1 MSELINNSDQRKH
14 ILKGLLL
21 KIHQGIDPE
30 KVKAELVEV
39 LKQVPYGEVVEVE
52 QQLIAEGLPP
62 EEIQKFCD
70 VHSLVLEGNIDLSG
84 ARSIPPGHPVDTF
97 IRENKELLRVVDQA
111 AELFDQLKKMQTT
124 DDPAPVVLKLLSA
137 FNSLLDVDKH
147 YQRKEYLLFP
157 FLEKAGITGPPAVM
171 WGRHDEI
178 RNLLKGCVDVLRT
191 GGLTAED
198 IISALGLL
206 FNPALQGIED
216 MITKEEEILFP
227 MSLDHLT
234 DQNWWDVYQQTLPI
248 GFCLYDPQIEWKP
261 VGMEEKNDDGSQ
273 IRGNSIQLPSGS
285 FTADE
290 LMAILNTLPVD
301 LTFVDK
307 HDKVKYFSQGTH
319 RIFTRS
325 RSIINRDVRL
335 CHPPASVHIVEKI
348 IDDFKSGA
356 ASHAPFWIQMQGKFI
371 YIEYYALRDENGEY
385 LGTLEVSQDLTEYR
399 KLEGEQRIVSYK
411 GKL

>member
-1 MSELINNSDQRKH
+1 MSELINNSDQRKQ

-30 KVKAELVEV
+30 MVKTELVEV

-52 QQLIAEGLPP
+52 QQLIEEGLPP

-70 VHSLVLEGNIDLSG
+70 VHSLVLDGNIDLSG

-97 IRENKELLRVVDQA
+97 IRENQELLKVADTA
-111 AELFDQLKKMQTT
+111 AEWLDQVKKMKAAG
-124 DDPAPVVLKLLSA
+124 DPAPAVLKLLSA

-157 FLEKAGITGPPAVM
+157 FLEKSGITGPPAVM
-171 WGRHDEI
+171 WGKHDEI
-178 RNLLKGCVDVLRT
+178 RSLLKGCAEVLRT
-191 GGLTAED
+191 GGLTPED
-198 IISALGLL
+198 ISSAYDLL
-206 FNPALQGIED
+206 FNPALLGIED
-216 MITKEEEILFP
+216 MIKKEEEILFP

-234 DQNWWDVYQQTLPI
+234 EENWWEIYQQTLAI
-248 GFCLYDPQIEWKP
+248 GFCLYDPPVEWKP
-261 VGMEEKNDDGSQ
+261 TGLEQTPDEASQ
-273 IRGNSIQLPSGS
+273 IHGNSIQLPSGS
-285 FTADE
+285 FTAAE

-301 LTFVDK
+301 ITFVDNN
-307 HDKVKYFSQGTH
+307 DKVKYFSQGTH

-356 ASHAPFWIQMQGKFI
+356 ATHAPFWIQIQGKFI
-371 YIEYYALRDENGEY
+371 YIEYYALRDEKGEY
-385 LGTLEVSQDLTEYR
+385 LGTLEVSQDLTDYR

-411 GKL
+411 

>member
-1 MSELINNSDQRKH
+1 MSEFINNSEQRKK

-21 KIHQGIDPE
+21 KIHEGIDPE
-30 KVKAELVEV
+30 IVQAELVEL

-52 QQLIAEGLPP
+52 QQLIEEGLPP

-84 ARSIPPGHPVDTF
+84 AKSIPPGHPVDTF
-97 IRENKELLRVVDQA
+97 IQENKELIKMVDSGS
-111 AELFDQLKKMQTT
+111 EWFDQLKKVPENEA
-124 DDPAPVVLKLLSA
+124 PATVVNKLLTV

-171 WGRHDEI
+171 WGKHDEI
-178 RNLLKGCVDVLRT
+178 RNLLKGCIEVLRT
-191 GGLTAED
+191 PGLTAVE
-198 IISALGLL
+198 ILSAFDLL
-206 FNPALQGIED
+206 FNPALLGIED

-234 DQNWWDVYQQTLPI
+234 DQNWWDIYQQTLPI
-248 GFCLYDPQIEWKP
+248 GFCLYDPLVEWKP
-261 VGMEEKNDDGSQ
+261 AGIDESETDSSN
-273 IRGNSIQLPSGS
+273 IHGNSIQLPSGS
-285 FTADE
+285 FTAAE
-290 LMAILNTLPVD
+290 LMAVLNALPVD
-301 LTFVDK
+301 ITFVDK
-307 HDKVKYFSQGTH
+307 NDKVKYFSQGSH

-348 IDDFKSGA
+348 IDDFKSGK

-371 YIEYYALRDENGEY
+371 YIEYYALRDGEGEY

-399 KLEGEQRIVSYK
+399 NLEGEQRIVSYK
-411 GKL
+411 

>member
-52 QQLIAEGLPP
+52 QQLIEEGLPP

-97 IRENKELLRVVDQA
+97 IQENKELLKVVDQA
-111 AELFDQLKKMQTT
+111 AELLDQLKKMQIT
-124 DDPAPVVLKLLSA
+124 DDLAPVVFKLLTA

-157 FLEKAGITGPPAVM
+157 FLEKTGITGPPTVM

-198 IISALGLL
+198 IISAFDLL

-248 GFCLYDPQIEWKP
+248 GFCLYDPQMEWKP
-261 VGMEEKNDDGSQ
+261 VGMEEKNDDVSQ
-273 IRGNSIQLPSGS
+273 IHGNSIQLPSGS
-285 FTADE
+285 FTANE
-290 LMAILNTLPVD
+290 LMAILNTLPLD

-356 ASHAPFWIQMQGKFI
+356 ASHAPFWIQIQGKFI
-371 YIEYYALRDENGEY
+371 YIEYFALRDENGEY

-411 GKL
+411 GRL

>member
-1 MSELINNSDQRKH
+1 MSELINNSGLRKQ

-30 KVKAELVEV
+30 AVKAELIEV

-52 QQLIAEGLPP
+52 QQLIEEGLPP

-97 IRENKELLRVVDQA
+97 IQENKELLKAVDTA
-111 AELFDQLKKMQTT
+111 AELLDQIKKLAPS
-124 DDPAPVVLKLLSA
+124 DDPAPLVMKLLST

-157 FLEKAGITGPPAVM
+157 FLEKSGITGPPTVM
-171 WGRHDEI
+171 WGKHDEI
-178 RNLLKGCVDVLRT
+178 RNLLKGCIEVLRT
-191 GGLTAED
+191 TGLSAEE
-198 IISALGLL
+198 ILSAFDLL
-206 FNPALQGIED
+206 FNPALLGVED
-216 MITKEEEILFP
+216 MVKKEEEILFP

-234 DQNWWDVYQQTLPI
+234 DQDWWEVYQQTLPI
-248 GFCLYDPQIEWKP
+248 GFCLYDPQVEWKP
-261 VGMEEKNDDGSQ
+261 AGLVSTNDEASQ
-273 IRGNSIQLPSGS
+273 IHGNSIQLPSGS
-285 FTADE
+285 FTAAE

-301 LTFVDK
+301 MTFVDK
-307 HDKVKYFSQGTH
+307 NDKVKYFSQGTH

-348 IDDFKSGA
+348 IEDFKSGA

-385 LGTLEVSQDLTEYR
+385 LGTLEVSQDLTKYR

-411 GKL
+411 

>member
-1 MSELINNSDQRKH
+1 MSELINNSERRKQV
-14 ILKGLLL
+14 LKGLLL

-52 QQLIAEGLPP
+52 QQLIEEGLPP
-62 EEIQKFCD
+62 AEIQKFCD

-84 ARSIPPGHPVDTF
+84 ARSIPPGHPVDVFTQ
-97 IRENKELLRVVDQA
+97 ENKELLQVVDQTE
-111 AELFDQLKKMQTT
+111 ELFDQLKKLNGT
-124 DDPAPVVLKLLSA
+124 DNPAPLILKILAA

-171 WGRHDEI
+171 WGKHDEI
-178 RNLLKGCVDVLRT
+178 RNLIKGCIEVLRT
-191 GGLTAED
+191 PGLTAEE
-198 IISALGLL
+198 ILSATDLL
-206 FNPALQGIED
+206 FQPALHGIED
-216 MITKEEEILFP
+216 MVNKEEEILFP

-234 DQNWWDVYQQTLPI
+234 DQNWWDIDQQTLAI
-248 GFCLYDPQIEWKP
+248 GFCLYDPQVKWKP
-261 VGMEEKNDDGSQ
+261 AGLDESAADASQ
-273 IRGNSIQLPSGS
+273 VHGNSIQLPSGS
-285 FTADE
+285 FTAPE

-301 LTFVDK
+301 ITFVDK
-307 HDKVKYFSQGTH
+307 NDKVKYFSQGSH

-348 IDDFKSGA
+348 IGDFKSGA

-385 LGTLEVSQDLTEYR
+385 LGTLEVSQDLSEYR

-411 GKL
+411 

>member
-1 MSELINNSDQRKH
+1 MSELINNSDQRKK

-21 KIHQGIDPE
+21 KIHEGIDPE
-30 KVKAELVEV
+30 RVKAELIEV

-52 QQLIAEGLPP
+52 QQLIEEGLPAS
-62 EEIQKFCD
+62 EIQKFCD
-70 VHSLVLEGNIDLSG
+70 VHSLVLEGNIDHSG
-84 ARSIPPGHPVDTF
+84 VRKIPAGHPVDTF
-97 IRENKELLRVVDQA
+97 IQENRELLKTVDQA
-111 AELFDQLKKMQTT
+111 SELIDQLKKYHGS
-124 DDPAPVVLKLLSA
+124 DDPSPLVLRLLAA
-137 FNSLLDVDKH
+137 FNNLLDIDKH

-171 WGRHDEI
+171 WGKHDEI
-178 RNLLKGCVDVLRT
+178 RNLLKGCIEVLRT
-191 GGLTAED
+191 DGLSAED
-198 IISALGLL
+198 ILTAYDLL
-206 FNPALQGIED
+206 FNPALEGVED
-216 MITKEEEILFP
+216 MIKKEEEILFP
-227 MSLDHLT
+227 MSLDQLT
-234 DQNWWDVYQQTLPI
+234 DQNWWDIYQQTLSI
-248 GFCLYDPQIEWKP
+248 GFCLFDPLIEWKP
-261 VGMEEKNDDGSQ
+261 EGMEEPDANRSD
-273 IRGNSIQLPSGS
+273 IHGNSIQLPSGS
-285 FTADE
+285 FTAGE

-301 LTFVDK
+301 MTFVDK
-307 HDKVKYFSQGTH
+307 NDKVKYFSQGSH

-411 GKL
+411 